1 MIKRLLMIGA
11 LAGCMQFANAQERHC
26 ASQEVHERH
35 LASNPDYAQRQAEI
49 QALTERF
56 AQNPENRQAN
66 GQIIIPC
73 IIHVVY
79 ENAQENISDAQVQSQ
94 IDRLN
99 KDYSATNSDYNDV
112 PSIFTSVRSGD
123 TNIRFE
129 ILEIQRHA
137 DSRAT
142 WGTNDAVKSAYPPI
156 EPARILNMWVAD
168 IGGGILGYAQFPGGD
183 PATDGVVMSPQYFGD
198 ATASGGGN
206 FYLSA
211 PFDRGR
217 TATHEVGHWLNLRH
231 IWGDGN
237 CSQDDF
243 VSDTPVAGNP
253 NYGCPAAG
261 TNSCAGGQSDMFMN
275 YMDYVDDVCMFM
287 FSAGQDSRMQATFSS
302 GGGREGF
309 LLDPVYIPGG
319 GGGGTF
325 ACESTVSSFP
335 YSEGFESGLGGW
347 LQSSSDD
354 INWTR
359 NSGGTPS
366 SSTGPSSANEG
377 SFYLYVEASSPNYPS
392 KVAIVESPCYDLSG
406 QISASFDFDYH
417 MYGADM
423 GTLALE
429 ASIDGTWSTV
439 WTRSGDQGNSWA
451 SASVDLST
459 YLGETV
465 KLRFKGTTGSSYR
478 GDMTVDNISL
488 TTTTGGGGGGGL
500 TCGAIET
507 PGYSEGFESSFG
519 AWAQASGD
527 DFDWTRRSGGTPSS
541 NTGPSAAYAGSFY
554 MYIESSS
561 PNYSN
566 KTAIIESPCLDLSG
580 ASSATFSFRYHMYGA
595 TAMGGLDLQA
605 TADGTNWS
613 SVWSKSGNQGNSW
626 QAANVDLGTYTGAN
640 VKLRFVGTTGTTW
653 QGDMAVDAVSLSSSG
668 GGGGG
673 TTTVNLSITLDNY
686 PEETSW
692 EIRSGSTVIV
702 SGGTYGSQPDGSTI
716 NQAIE
721 LADGCYDFIISDAF
735 GDGICCSYGNGSY
748 SLTSG
753 GTTLASGGSFGSSET
768 TNFCVGGGA
777 RAMARS
783 VTTEGTAPAGFSVFP
798 NPANDKITIYSGKM
812 ESPSYVIIN
821 TAGRVWQKGTLTG
834 NQSEI
839 NVSELKSGFY
849 FVRVTDG
856 ENTVIHKVVKQ

>member
-11 LAGCMQFANAQERHC
+11 FASCFQFANAQERHC

-35 LASNPDYAQRQAEI
+35 LANNPDYAQRQAEI

-79 ENAQENISDAQVQSQ
+79 ENSQENISDAQVQSQ

-99 KDYSATNSDYNDV
+99 MDFSATNSDYNDV

-123 TNIRFE
+123 TDIRFE

-198 ATASGGGN
+198 ATASGGGS

-237 CSQDDF
+237 CNQDDF

-253 NYGCPAAG
+253 NYGCPSAG
-261 TNSCAGGQSDMFMN
+261 TNSCSGGQSDMFMN
-275 YMDYVDDVCMFM
+275 YMDYVDDACMFM

-309 LLDPVYIPGG
+309 LLDPVYTPGG

-325 ACESTVSSFP
+325 TCESTVSSFP

-347 LQSSSDD
+347 VQSSADD

-406 QISASFDFDYH
+406 ETSASFDFDYH
-417 MYGADM
+417 MYGSNM

-429 ASIDGTWSTV
+429 ASTDGTWNTV
-439 WTRSGDQGNSWA
+439 WSRSGDQGNSWA

-500 TCGAIET
+500 TCGATET

-519 AWAQASGD
+519 AWAQAGGD

-566 KTAIIESPCLDLSG
+566 KTAIMESPCLDLSG

-595 TAMGGLDLQA
+595 AAMGGLDLQA
-605 TADGTNWS
+605 TTDGTNWS
-613 SVWSKSGNQGNSW
+613 SVWSESGNQGNSW
-626 QAANVDLGTYTGAN
+626 QEANVDLGAYTGDD

-653 QGDMAVDAVSLSSSG
+653 QGDMAVDAISLSSSG

-692 EIRSGSTVIV
+692 EIRSGSTVMA

-721 LADGCYDFIISDAF
+721 LADGCYDFIISDAY

-753 GTTLASGGSFGSSET
+753 GSTLASGGSFGSSET

-798 NPANDKITIYSGKM
+798 NPANDQITIYSGKM
-812 ESPSYVIIN
+812 ESPDYVIIN

>member
-1 MIKRLLMIGA
+1 MFKRLLMIGA

-35 LASNPDYAQRQAEI
+35 LANDPDYAQRQAEI

-79 ENAQENISDAQVQSQ
+79 ENSQENISDAQVQSQ

-99 KDYSATNSDYNDV
+99 KDFSATNSDYNDV

-123 TNIRFE
+123 TDIRFE
-129 ILEIQRHA
+129 ILEIQRLA
-137 DSRAT
+137 DSRST

-198 ATASGGGN
+198 ATVSGGGS

-237 CSQDDF
+237 CNQDDF

-253 NYGCPAAG
+253 NYGCPSPG
-261 TNSCAGGQSDMFMN
+261 TNSCSGGQSDMFMN
-275 YMDYVDDVCMFM
+275 YMDYVDDACMFM

-309 LLDPVYIPGG
+309 LLDPVYTPGG

-347 LQSSSDD
+347 VQSSADD

-377 SFYLYVEASSPNYPS
+377 SFYLFVEASSPNYPS

-406 QISASFDFDYH
+406 ETSASFDFDYH
-417 MYGADM
+417 MYGSNM
-423 GTLALE
+423 GTLVLE
-429 ASIDGTWSTV
+429 ASTDGTWNTV
-439 WTRSGDQGNSWA
+439 WSRSGDQGNSWA
-451 SASVDLST
+451 SASVDLSS

-500 TCGAIET
+500 TCGATET

-541 NTGPSAAYAGSFY
+541 NTGPAAAYAGSYY

-580 ASSATFSFRYHMYGA
+580 ASSANFSFRYHMYGA
-595 TAMGGLDLQA
+595 TAMGGLDLEA
-605 TADGTNWS
+605 TIDGTNWS

-626 QAANVDLGTYTGAN
+626 QEANVDLAAYTGDN

-653 QGDMAVDAVSLSSSG
+653 QGDMAVDAISLSSSG

-692 EIRSGSTVIV
+692 EIRSGSTVIA

-721 LADGCYDFIISDAF
+721 LADGCYDFIISDAY

-753 GTTLASGGSFGSSET
+753 GSTLASGGSFGSSET

-777 RAMARS
+777 RALARS

-798 NPANDKITIYSGKM
+798 NPANDQITIYSGKM
-812 ESPSYVIIN
+812 ESPDYVIIN